1 MVVLGKKKSKI
12 YSVLPAQKCT
22 LSGKLT
28 QLETPISSRPLP
40 EPSGNWSLFSP
51 ALTLG
56 WLFG

>member
-1 MVVLGKKKSKI
+1 MVVLKKKSKI
-12 YSVLPAQKCT
+12 YSVLPAQNCT

-40 EPSGNWSLFSP
+40 GLSGNWSSFSP